1 MTAEEKKL
9 TSWERSRLDSMPWD
23 KWSERFGISENQIIE
38 KGLGKDLAQG
48 RYTDL
53 IRVYS
58 SSDGIKQDGDASL
71 RAYQTTKDG

>member
-38 KGLGKDLAQG
+38 KGLGKHLAQG
-48 RYTDL
+48 R
-53 IRVYS
+53 
-58 SSDGIKQDGDASL
+58 
-71 RAYQTTKDG
+71 

>member
-48 RYTDL
+48 RYTGVARPNCTNVSISTCDCQ
-53 IRVYS
+53 IP
-58 SSDGIKQDGDASL
+58 IKFAQ
-71 RAYQTTKDG
+71 

>member
-38 KGLGKDLAQG
+38 KGLGKDLAQAVLPTASRG
-48 RYTDL
+48 TTSTRFPD
-53 IRVYS
+53 RRSGNAWS
-58 SSDGIKQDGDASL
+58 SA
-71 RAYQTTKDG
+71 